1 MINDLPKKINIGC
14 GFDKRPGFLNVDM
27 DPNCKPDLLIADN
40 NFSQLPRKFF
50 NHLIAYDVLEHIH
63 RSETVNALLE
73 WSDLMTIGAHI
84 EVETSNVLA
93 IVDLMREDQSFLN
106 HWKCSIFMYGNQAHD
121 GDYHHTGFTEVT
133 LRTYLAAAGFQV
145 DELIHHLDW
154 IILVHGRKVED
165 WSALA
170 DQSSDISD
178 HDFVVAA
185 YEQALGRAPQEPFLS
200 LEVSWLDQGAMNR
213 RDILK
218 KLYRSQERALR
229 VAAQLGY

>member
-27 DPNCKPDLLIADN
+27 DPNCKPDLLITDN

-185 YEQALGRAPQEPFLS
+185 YEQALARL
-200 LEVSWLDQGAMNR
+200 
-213 RDILK
+213 IH
-218 KLYRSQERALR
+218 R
-229 VAAQLGY
+229 VGPRGLAGVA